1 MNHCLVVLGL
11 FLGVCTILL
20 DQLVN
25 EVTIAT
31 SRCEVDGLNTH
42 DVVSVLCKL
51 KFNRRVVIQL
61 TR

>member
-51 KFNRRVVIQL
+51 KFNR
-61 TR
+61 